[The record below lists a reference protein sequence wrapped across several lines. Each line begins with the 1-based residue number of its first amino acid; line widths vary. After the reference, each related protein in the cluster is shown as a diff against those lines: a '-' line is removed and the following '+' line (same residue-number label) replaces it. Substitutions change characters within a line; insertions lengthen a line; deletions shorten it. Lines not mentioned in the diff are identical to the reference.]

1 MTRRALVT
9 GGSSGIG
16 AAICR
21 RLAAEGWTVAVAG
34 RSAERAQAV
43 ADEIGGVA
51 ILGDAGDA
59 GHDPVAAAVGRLGG
73 LDCVILNAGVI
84 ADADLPATAAEDWAH
99 LLEVNVLAV
108 HRHALAARAPLAATA
123 GSLLLTSSD
132 AGVWGEAGI
141 AGYSITKRMVL
152 ALMRCLAAEWGP
164 HGIRV
169 NALCPGDTAPG
180 MVTTTRGRREPGS
193 TDGWLPPPLG
203 RTVRAQDIAAAAAFL
218 AGDDAA
224 RITGVGLLIDAGMR
238 ASTTGWQTAP
248 ETTR

>member
-1 MTRRALVT
+1 
-9 GGSSGIG
+9 
-16 AAICR
+16 
-21 RLAAEGWTVAVAG
+21 
-34 RSAERAQAV
+34 
-43 ADEIGGVA
+43 
-51 ILGDAGDA
+51 
-59 GHDPVAAAVGRLGG
+59 
-73 LDCVILNAGVI
+73 VILNAGVI
-84 ADADLPATAAEDWAH
+84 TDADLPTTTAADWQH
-99 LLEVNVLAV
+99 LLEINVLAT
-108 HRHALAARAPLAATA
+108 HRHALAAHTALAATR

-132 AGVWGEAGI
+132 AGVWGESGI

-164 HGIRV
+164 DGIRV

-203 RTVRAQDIAAAAAFL
+203 ATVHAADIAGAAAFL

-238 ASTTGWQTAP
+238 ASSTGWQTAP
-248 ETTR
+248 KVAR